1 MTKKQKELIAEAIH
15 YDGSPIDGI
24 YILSEHKLY
33 NGAWG
38 KNGYNSMIILAYSI
52 ENEKI
57 YHFDLNYQR
66 DVFSC
71 LKKVRF
77 SIDIPHEY
85 DCLRLCF
92 YDPVIVRHEQLST
105 FIVN

>member
-38 KNGYNSMIILAYSI
+38 KNGYNSMIILDYSI
-52 ENEKI
+52 ENE
-57 YHFDLNYQR
+57 
-66 DVFSC
+66 
-71 LKKVRF
+71 
-77 SIDIPHEY
+77 
-85 DCLRLCF
+85 
-92 YDPVIVRHEQLST
+92 
-105 FIVN
+105 